1 MENLENN
8 KLNLYAIS
16 ERFLELFN
24 RDDLTE
30 EEFNE
35 QGNELALMLQNKAE
49 SLVGYNYTLE
59 SNKNVVKQEIE
70 RLTNIYKAIE
80 KQQEKFGKY
89 VKDNMEKLNLPEINT
104 PIGKIKIKKNPV
116 SVEIT
121 DESLIAEKYMTE
133 KITKTISKTKI
144 KEDLE
149 KGIEVK
155 GANLVQKTK
164 VDFK

>member
-1 MENLENN
+1 MENN
-8 KLNLYAIS
+8 KLSLYAIS

-30 EEFNE
+30 EEFVE

-121 DESLIAEKYMTE
+121 DESLIDEKYMTE
-133 KITKTISKTKI
+133 KVTKTISKTKI

>member
-1 MENLENN
+1 MENN
-8 KLNLYAIS
+8 KLSLYSIS

-59 SNKNVVKQEIE
+59 SNKNVLKQEIE

-121 DESLIAEKYMTE
+121 DESLIDEKYMTE

-155 GANLVQKTK
+155 GANLIQKTK

>member
-1 MENLENN
+1 MENN
-8 KLNLYAIS
+8 KLSLYSIS

-104 PIGKIKIKKNPV
+104 PIGKIKIKKNPI

-121 DESLIAEKYMTE
+121 DESLIDEKYMTE

-155 GANLVQKTK
+155 GANLIQKTK

>member
-1 MENLENN
+1 MENN
-8 KLNLYAIS
+8 KLSLYAIG

-49 SLVGYNYTLE
+49 SIVGYNFTLE
-59 SNKNVVKQEIE
+59 SNKTALKQEIE
-70 RLTNIYKAIE
+70 RLTNMYNAID
-80 KQQEKFGKY
+80 KQQEKLAKC
-89 VKDNMEKLNLPEINT
+89 VKDTMEKLNLPEINT
-104 PIGKIKIKKNPV
+104 TIGKIKIKKNPV
-116 SVEIT
+116 SVDVY
-121 DESLIAEKYMTE
+121 DENKINKKYFTE
-133 KITKTISKTKI
+133 KITKSISKTKI

-149 KGIEVK
+149 KGIAVK
-155 GANLVQKTK
+155 GARLIQKTK

>member
-1 MENLENN
+1 MENN
-8 KLNLYAIS
+8 KLSLYAIG

-49 SLVGYNYTLE
+49 SIVGYNFTLE
-59 SNKNVVKQEIE
+59 SNKTALKQEIE
-70 RLTNIYKAIE
+70 RLTNMYNAID
-80 KQQEKFGKY
+80 KQQEKLGKY
-89 VKDNMEKLNLPEINT
+89 VKDTMEKLNLPEINT
-104 PIGKIKIKKNPV
+104 TIGKIKIKKNPV
-116 SVEIT
+116 SVDIYEENEIE
-121 DESLIAEKYMTE
+121 DKYFTE
-133 KITKTISKTKI
+133 KVTKSISKTKI

-149 KGIEVK
+149 KGIAVK
-155 GANLVQKTK
+155 GARLIQKTK

>member
-1 MENLENN
+1 MENN
-8 KLNLYAIS
+8 KLSLYSIS

-35 QGNELALMLQNKAE
+35 QGNELAIMLQNKAE

-104 PIGKIKIKKNPV
+104 PIGKIKIKKNPI

-121 DESLIAEKYMTE
+121 DESLIDEKYMTE

-155 GANLVQKTK
+155 GANLIQKTK

>member
-1 MENLENN
+1 MENN
-8 KLNLYAIS
+8 KLSLYSIS

-35 QGNELALMLQNKAE
+35 QGNELAIMLQNKAE

-89 VKDNMEKLNLPEINT
+89 VKDNMEKLNLSEINT

-121 DESLIAEKYMTE
+121 DENLIDEKYMIE
-133 KITKTISKTKI
+133 KITKNISKTKI

-155 GANLVQKTK
+155 GANLIQKTK

>member
-1 MENLENN
+1 MENN
-8 KLNLYAIS
+8 KLSLYSIS

-121 DESLIAEKYMTE
+121 DESLIDEKYMTK

-155 GANLVQKTK
+155 GANLIQKTK

>member
-1 MENLENN
+1 MENN
-8 KLNLYAIS
+8 KLSLYSIS

-89 VKDNMEKLNLPEINT
+89 VKDNMEKLNLSEINT

-121 DESLIAEKYMTE
+121 DESLIDEKYMTE

-155 GANLVQKTK
+155 GANLIQKTK

>member
-1 MENLENN
+1 MENN
-8 KLNLYAIS
+8 KLSLYSIS

-121 DESLIAEKYMTE
+121 DESLIDEKYMTE

-155 GANLVQKTK
+155 GANLIQKTK

>member
-1 MENLENN
+1 MENN
-8 KLNLYAIS
+8 KLSLYSIS

-35 QGNELALMLQNKAE
+35 QGNELAIMLQNKAE

-121 DESLIAEKYMTE
+121 DESLIDEKYMTE

-155 GANLVQKTK
+155 GANLIQKTK